1 MDRQEKAQK
10 KQKRKSKL
18 LNQNC
23 SAHKG
28 EAPST
33 GAELAFRGLVQ
44 RSDTT
49 PCAVGRVQL
58 AEGVNLYFFFCLT
71 CFCGGKKAAGTVFA
85 PRFRAILMPKA
96 SL

>member
-10 KQKRKSKL
+10 KQK

-58 AEGVNLYFFFCLT
+58 TKGNNLYFCFCLT
-71 CFCGGKKAAGTVFA
+71 CFCGGKKEAGTVFA
-85 PRFRAILMPKA
+85 PRIRAILMPKA